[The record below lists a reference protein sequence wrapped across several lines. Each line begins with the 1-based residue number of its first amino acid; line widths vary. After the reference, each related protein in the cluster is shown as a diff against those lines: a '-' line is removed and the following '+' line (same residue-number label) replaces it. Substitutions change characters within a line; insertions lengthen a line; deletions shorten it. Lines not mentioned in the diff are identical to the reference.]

1 MSTWDMRLRALP
13 GIPMVSTGDD
23 IAALICKAGAE
34 DGHQL
39 ADGDVLCVAQKIVSK
54 TEGRIVRL
62 ADVTPSPRA
71 EELAQRTGRD
81 PRWCQLVLDES
92 EQVLDLIGRHV
103 VTLDRRG
110 LVDTAG
116 GVDLS
121 NAGIYSEGWACLLP
135 VDPDASARRIRDR
148 IRELT
153 GATVAVIVTDSLG
166 GPHRE
171 GSHGAAIGLAGIVA
185 VEKPPVGDADLYGN
199 PAHGDLNRVDELA
212 GAASALMGQSGAA
225 RPVVLIRGAH
235 YTSGETGIAPLLVR
249 PAAPVTGLV
258 P

>member
-62 ADVTPSPRA
+62 ADVIPSPRA

-185 VEKPPVGDADLYGN
+185 VEKPRSATPTCTATQPTAISTGWTN
-199 PAHGDLNRVDELA
+199 SPAPPRPSWASPAPRDPSSSF
-212 GAASALMGQSGAA
+212 AAPTTPAA
-225 RPVVLIRGAH
+225 RPASRRCWSDQQL
-235 YTSGETGIAPLLVR
+235 P
-249 PAAPVTGLV
+249 
-258 P
+258 